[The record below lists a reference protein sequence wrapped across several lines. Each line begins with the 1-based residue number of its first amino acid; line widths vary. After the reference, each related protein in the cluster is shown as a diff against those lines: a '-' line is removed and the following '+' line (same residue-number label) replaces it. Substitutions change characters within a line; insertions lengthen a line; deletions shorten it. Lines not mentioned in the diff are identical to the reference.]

1 MVKAVGNGKV
11 IGQSDR
17 TKIVDGNH
25 LFPSEALRREFFQP
39 SDAPTICPWK
49 GKAHY
54 YTVLVDG
61 KENTGTEWY
70 YPKPKPAAQKWPAKL
85 PSGKAFG
92 SRSDHFCKLSHS
104 MAPVAAKR
112 WP

>member
-1 MVKAVGNGKV
+1 MPPLSRHRKSRNIRGAATVKAVGNGKV

-17 TKIVDGNH
+17 TKIVEGNH

-39 SDAPTICPWK
+39 GDAPTICPWK

-70 YPKPKPAAQKWPAKL
+70 YPKPKPAAQKMA
-85 PSGKAFG
+85 GKVAFWKG
-92 SRSDHFCKLSHS
+92 VRIEI
-104 MAPVAAKR
+104 
-112 WP
+112 